1 MENIQTAAQREAF
14 ELQLNN
20 FVSGETAA
28 QAAVRAAL
36 AEQEAA
42 DERAYAENEHYE
54 QVSALA
60 DTMSIESF
68 EDFDNYLTACFGMR
82 LRDGIGELRRDPA
95 AYYSSSRAIEMA
107 HKNTAVVSAIQA
119 SEGVVCREKH
129 IVHREWSPERGF
141 TKREENVSVPVSKQ
155 ELKVRI
161 ILSKLFP
168 NTRNVRVKDRKAPV
182 YSVIAVLMCMVVFI
196 IPILLSVLN
205 NEVAVQNK
213 ELDAQIR
220 VIENEITSLE
230 SEITIKRDMSLIESL
245 ARDRYGMI
253 DLELSQLKLVP
264 STPDSFTVSTPAEEG
279 TPDVWVRL
287 LNALGVIMG
296 ED

>member
-1 MENIQTAAQREAF
+1 MAAQREAF

-28 QAAVRAAL
+28 QVAVRAAL

-54 QVSALA
+54 EVSALA

-68 EDFDNYLTACFGMR
+68 EDFENYLAVCFGMR

-95 AYYSSSRAIEMA
+95 AYYSSSKAIEMA
-107 HKNTAVVSAIQA
+107 RRSTSVASVANDSETVVR
-119 SEGVVCREKH
+119 REKR
-129 IVHREWSPERGF
+129 VVYRKWSPETGF
-141 TKREENVSVPVSKQ
+141 SKREEVVSVPVSKQ
-155 ELKVRI
+155 ELKTRI
-161 ILSKLFP
+161 LLSKLFP
-168 NTRNVRVKDRKAPV
+168 QTRNVRVKDRKAPV

-230 SEITIKRDMSLIESL
+230 SEVAIKRDMGLIETL

-264 STPDSFTVSTPAEEG
+264 SAPDSFTVSAPAEEG
-279 TPDVWVRL
+279 APDVWVRL